1 MLRLRISPLT
11 AALALG
17 LACQIGQIVYLR
29 EFLMVFHGNELSI
42 GLIFAAWMFWVGTG
56 SRWGYRIVE
65 RTRDPL
71 RLLVWNS
78 FALFLFLPVTV
89 PLIRSVR
96 HWFGTLPGVYLSVL
110 DMLAAC
116 MLLMVPVCLL
126 LGMQFVLLARL
137 WRERDGSADTSA
149 AGKAYIAEAAGN
161 ILGGL
166 VFTFVLVHAADAV
179 QITFFAGVL
188 LAGALLVSTG
198 QRAGY
203 GGTWIVTRLGLFFA
217 IAAGCMLSL
226 PLLRTVDRWADSLY
240 WRAMAPG
247 YALVAT
253 HDSKYGRI
261 HVGRMEDQFSFFQSG
276 HLVFT
281 AGGGEKPGLEEAEAA
296 VLAHFAMAQH
306 PAPERVLLIGG
317 GLRGTLREILRH
329 PVEHVEYV
337 ELDEVLLTTARPFLA
352 AETLRALDDP
362 RVRVRHTDGRLFV
375 KTTPEKY
382 DVIIVDAPD
391 PATAVLNRLYT
402 REFFAEVS
410 ARLLAGGLFVHGA
423 VSTADLRGR
432 RVANR
437 NATLY
442 HTLRSVFP
450 HVLPVGD
457 RHLLFFAGREAG
469 VFSWEAEVLRER
481 FSARSIDP
489 SVFSP
494 RHFEILLED
503 GSLRRVNWI
512 LRNHGR
518 SPRAHLEAPPAAPLF
533 SPSVGEQAATEDAL
547 PPVYAPAFINS
558 DFRPVGYYHTL
569 VFWSVLARTDHA
581 VLFDWIARAR
591 SWWIVPLVAAVLLCA
606 LAFRV
611 LPAGAR
617 SLAPRFGVRLAV
629 FTTGLSTMSLQIA
642 MLFAFQA
649 IHGFVY
655 EMVGLIVAMFMAG
668 LLCGTTLTQR
678 KVTNKANIRLLAAVQ
693 GIIALFA
700 AAIAA
705 ALTGAAALASPT
717 AVFSLFFFLTFM
729 AGFLNGLDFPLAAAC
744 CLAFNRRAEKS
755 TGMVYGTELFG
766 ACAGATLASV
776 LIVPVMGIAACCLFA
791 AIVNAT
797 AFAVLMITR
806 RETS

>member
-1 MLRLRISPLT
+1 MT

-56 SRWGYRIVE
+56 SRWGFRIVE
-65 RTRDPL
+65 RARDPS
-71 RLLVWNS
+71 RLLAWNS
-78 FALFLFLPVTV
+78 LALFLLMPATV

-96 HWFGTLPGVYLSVL
+96 HWFGALPGAYLSVL
-110 DMLAAC
+110 DMLTAC
-116 MLLMVPVCLL
+116 LLLMAPVCLL

-137 WRERDGSADTSA
+137 WRERDGATDTSG
-149 AGKAYIAEAAGN
+149 AGKAYITEAAGN

-179 QITFFAGVL
+179 QTTFFAGAL
-188 LAGALLVSTG
+188 LAGTLLVFRG
-198 QRAGY
+198 LQAGR
-203 GGTWIVTRLGLFFA
+203 GGNGTVARLGLAFA
-217 IAAGCMLSL
+217 ILAGCALSL
-226 PLLRTVDRWADSLY
+226 PVLRMVDQWADGLF
-240 WRAMAPG
+240 WRGMAPD
-247 YALVAT
+247 YELVAT
-253 HDSKYGRI
+253 HDSKFGRI
-261 HVGRMEDQFSFFQSG
+261 HVGRMENQFSFFQSG

-281 AGGGEKPGLEEAEAA
+281 AGAGDRSGLEEAEAA

-329 PVEHVEYV
+329 PVEHVDYV

-457 RHLLFFAGREAG
+457 RHLLFFASRDAD

-489 SVFSP
+489 AVFSP

-512 LRNHGR
+512 LRHHGR

-533 SPSVGEQAATEDAL
+533 PPSVAEQAATEDAL

-705 ALTGAAALASPT
+705 AIAAALTGAAALASPT

-766 ACAGATLASV
+766 ACVGATLASV
-776 LIVPVMGIAACCLFA
+776 LIVPVMGIVACCLFA